1 MCDICFA
8 CTFEQLMLQIRGGL
22 HEDEITGIFADEDEA
37 RLTARELL
45 GEYPVRP
52 CDALF
57 AEVVVN
63 VMVQPNDEEITARD
77 LAQAAVEAVRN
88 ALRQAEKAGLRHRM
102 EGRVSMGFGEVVELK
117 NQLTTTGSQDVLGD
131 RDQTSRSETMNDI
144 CIPQIRCRRADTTRR
159 RGGVPAVRRMPP
171 SRYTLD
177 YDLASEAMV
186 AGTLVV
192 QEVSEEGSVCELA
205 AKNLG
210 DRPVLL
216 VEGEELKGAK
226 QNRAVVSSVL
236 VAGRSRARI
245 PVCCVQRGK
254 WEYSSRQFSP
264 GSCCPPTMRHLLK
277 QGDGGIAASSAS
289 MRCGG
294 KSAGSTWRRR
304 PVRKRKTSPTLW
316 RCIGS
321 GSTTCGSGC
330 GVPEARRGSP
340 SSWAGRSCR
349 WTCSTGPRPWR
360 SCGIAWCKESPWM
373 SWSSA
378 TWDARRTAMRNQ
390 SGRIWREWRACGGG
404 TGRVG
409 RVGREA
415 ARPRRRRLPGDGAWS
430 WTAYRY
436 TSACRCPPWAKKGMR
451 KHGIIHLAYKA
462 NFETLQQAFLAGDV
476 ALMECQ
482 LAATGEPVAVVLRRQ
497 PA

>member
-8 CTFEQLMLQIRGGL
+8 STFEQMMLQIRGGL
-22 HEDEITGIFADEDEA
+22 HEDEITGIYADEDEA

-63 VMVQPNDEEITARD
+63 VMVLPNDEEITARD

-88 ALRQAEKAGLRHRM
+88 ALRQAEKAGLRHRL

-131 RDQTSRSETMNDI
+131 RRSTSRSETMNDI
-144 CIPQIRCRRADTTRR
+144 CIPQIRAGEPTQL
-159 RGGVPAVRRMPP
+159 GGVVVFPLFAGLPP

-177 YDLASEAMV
+177 YALASEAMV

-192 QEVSEEGSVCELA
+192 REVSEDGSVCELA
-205 AKNLG
+205 ARNLG

-236 VAGRSRARI
+236 VAGRSCARI

-254 WEYSSRQFSP
+254 WEYSSRHFSP

-277 QGDGGIAASSAS
+277 QGDGGIAVFQRQHAV
-289 MRCGG
+289 
-294 KSAGSTWRRR
+294 WREIHRKHMATAT
-304 PVRKRKTSPTLW
+304 VRKRRTSPTL
-316 RCIGS
+316 
-321 GSTTCGSGC
+321 
-330 GVPEARRGSP
+330 
-340 SSWAGRSCR
+340 
-349 WTCSTGPRPWR
+349 
-360 SCGIAWCKESPWM
+360 
-373 SWSSA
+373 
-378 TWDARRTAMRNQ
+378 
-390 SGRIWREWRACGGG
+390 
-404 TGRVG
+404 
-409 RVGREA
+409 
-415 ARPRRRRLPGDGAWS
+415 
-430 WTAYRY
+430 
-436 TSACRCPPWAKKGMR
+436 
-451 KHGIIHLAYKA
+451 
-462 NFETLQQAFLAGDV
+462 
-476 ALMECQ
+476 
-482 LAATGEPVAVVLRRQ
+482 
-497 PA
+497 